1 MRRKAF
7 KAAEALVCE
16 LQEED
21 RFLQIPDMLA
31 VLAHDG
37 DYSYIDRIANSQ
49 SKPLVLHYL
58 REALRD
64 FNSLKR
70 NPPQEMNRE
79 AIELLQEINHDY
91 LERELD
97 RIMVIDD
104 ARKLRE
110 VVSYLCAKALARASG
125 FIEQS
130 RRARSEPKEAGES

>member
-1 MRRKAF
+1 M
-7 KAAEALVCE
+7 
-16 LQEED
+16 QED
-21 RFLQIPDMLA
+21 RFVQIPNMLA

-37 DYSYIDRIANSQ
+37 DYSYIDRVANSQ

-70 NPPQEMNRE
+70 NPPQEMKRE
-79 AIELLQEINHDY
+79 ATELLQEIDHDY
-91 LERELD
+91 LEKELD

-110 VVSYLCAKALARASG
+110 VVSYICAKALARASG
-125 FIEQS
+125 FVEEGKNVNSES
-130 RRARSEPKEAGES
+130 RAKGES